1 MKRRTVIAA
10 AWAVPAVAVA
20 AAVPARAAS
29 GEPTISIDEI
39 ILMEF
44 GWARLQF
51 TVGNVPAD
59 AEYRVTV
66 GWSPAGGST
75 IGPSWQP
82 LTGPQSS
89 GFIINGLVPGTEY
102 VISLYA
108 QIPGFVPIDV
118 SRSFTP

>member
-39 ILMEF
+39 ILIEF
-44 GWARLQF
+44 GWVRLQF
-51 TVGNVPAD
+51 TVANVPVD
-59 AEYRVTV
+59 VEYRVTL
-66 GWSPAGGST
+66 GSSPTDGST
-75 IGPSWQP
+75 IGANWQQ

-108 QIPGFVPIDV
+108 QVPGFVPFDV
-118 SRSFTP
+118 SRSFTR